1 MSINLESLGFTRKE
15 LQERIIERLVDEFTN
30 GRDFDADWFTK
41 QVNDKVQEA
50 IKTAINALAETH
62 ILPNV
67 QGYIET
73 LVLTETNGWGEKKK
87 EYTFIEYLTKKA
99 NDYISEKVDYD
110 GKSKDAGGYGWSG
123 KQTRISNMIHQHLH
137 YNIDSAVKD
146 ALKNANSVLVKGIED
161 TVKIKLN
168 EVANSLKVGVQTR

>member
-1 MSINLESLGFTRKE
+1 MSIDLESLGFTKEE
-15 LQERIIERLVDEFTN
+15 LQERVIDRLCDEFLHDK
-30 GRDFDADWFTK
+30 DFDAGWLAG
-41 QVNDKVQEA
+41 QVKDKVKEA
-50 IKTAINALAETH
+50 IQDSVNALAETH

-67 QGYIET
+67 RAYIET

-99 NDYISEKVDYD
+99 NDYISEKVDFD
-110 GKSKDAGGYGWSG
+110 GKPKDAGSYGWSG
-123 KQTRISNMIHQHLH
+123 KQTRIAHMIHNHLH

-146 ALKNANSVLVKGIED
+146 AIKNANSVLVKGIED

-168 EVANSLKVGVQTR
+168 EIAKSLKVGVNF

>member
-1 MSINLESLGFTRKE
+1 MSIDLKSLGFTEKE
-15 LQERIIERLVDEFTN
+15 LQERVIERLVDELTN
-30 GRDFDADWFTK
+30 GKDFDADWLTK
-41 QVNDKVQEA
+41 QANERIQEA
-50 IKTAINALAETH
+50 IKTSINALAETY

-67 QGYIET
+67 QAYIDT

-99 NDYISEKVDYD
+99 NDYISEKVDFD
-110 GKSKDAGGYGWSG
+110 GKPKDAGSYGWSG
-123 KQTRISNMIHQHLH
+123 KQTRIAHMIHNHLH

-146 ALKNANSVLVKGIED
+146 AIKNANSVLVKGIED

-168 EVANSLKVGVQTR
+168 EIAKSLKVGVNF